1 MHAREI
7 RKLVEQEHFDKA
19 NRLGGVAARTIPP
32 SGFWLIRDLRL
43 RSVSKDSPYKG
54 RDAVRDAD
62 RMVRRSPNPVTGE
75 DLGPSAMA
83 SFPKIARD
91 QIGLGHQNKGGS
103 VAPEGGQSW
112 PQPPFRRLFF
122 YGLPS
127 RQDCPIAFT
136 FLSPEHPH

>member
-1 MHAREI
+1 
-7 RKLVEQEHFDKA
+7 
-19 NRLGGVAARTIPP
+19 
-32 SGFWLIRDLRL
+32 
-43 RSVSKDSPYKG
+43 
-54 RDAVRDAD
+54 
-62 RMVRRSPNPVTGE
+62 
-75 DLGPSAMA
+75 MA